1 MGDGGMRYYLDCDTS
16 PPTTSR
22 SLYAPKTLDDVIKV
36 ATRLLNVGDREGQI
50 GKVFSEKFYGYVIKY
65 RGKEPYFEAASDE
78 EAA

>member
-22 SLYAPKTLDDVIKV
+22 S
-36 ATRLLNVGDREGQI
+36 Q
-50 GKVFSEKFYGYVIKY
+50 VFSEKFYGYVIKY